1 MPSIPT
7 SIAVAVVPAAG
18 SSTRFGTMKL
28 LADVGGAPLLDRTLA
43 SLLDAG
49 VARVVV
55 VTRAGDAFEA
65 VPSMA
70 DPRVAAIVNPD
81 PARGMFSSIQA
92 GLAAAGG
99 DVVLVLP
106 ADMPFVAPE
115 TVAAVIARAAATGSV
130 VVPVHEARRGHPI
143 AIPRPLCDALLA
155 LEPTTTLKD
164 ALAAS
169 GASTVLLDVPDAGV
183 LRDVD
188 VPADL
193 APARRSATPGSIG
206 HAQL

>member
-1 MPSIPT
+1 MRMASIPT

-28 LADVGGAPLLDRTLA
+28 LADVEGAPLLDRTLS

-81 PARGMFSSIQA
+81 PTRGMFSSIQA
-92 GLAAAGG
+92 GLAVAGG

-106 ADMPFVAPE
+106 ADMPFVATE
-115 TVAAVIARAAATGSV
+115 TVTAVIGRAAATGSV
-130 VVPVHEARRGHPI
+130 VVPVHQTRRGHPI

-164 ALAAS
+164 ALAAC
-169 GASTVLLDVPDAGV
+169 GQSTVQLDVPDVGV

-188 VPADL
+188 VPGDL
-193 APARRSATPGSIG
+193 TR
-206 HAQL
+206 

>member
-1 MPSIPT
+1 MRMASIPT

-28 LADVGGAPLLDRTLA
+28 LADVEGAPLLDRTLS

-81 PARGMFSSIQA
+81 PTRGMFSSIQA
-92 GLAAAGG
+92 GLAVAGG

-106 ADMPFVAPE
+106 ADMPFVATE
-115 TVAAVIARAAATGSV
+115 TVTAVIARAAATGSV
-130 VVPVHEARRGHPI
+130 VVPVHQTRRGHPI

-164 ALAAS
+164 ALAAC
-169 GASTVLLDVPDAGV
+169 GQSTVQLDVPDVGV

-188 VPADL
+188 VPGDL
-193 APARRSATPGSIG
+193 TR
-206 HAQL
+206 

>member
-1 MPSIPT
+1 VT
-7 SIAVAVVPAAG
+7 RGTAAVAVAVVPAAG

-28 LADVGGAPLLDRTLA
+28 LADVGGAPLLDRTLT
-43 SLLDAG
+43 SLLEAG

-55 VTRAGDAFEA
+55 VTRAAGAFAA
-65 VPSMA
+65 VPSVA
-70 DPRVAAIVNPD
+70 DARVAAVVNPD

-92 GLAAAGG
+92 GLAVAGG

-115 TVAAVIARAAATGSV
+115 TVAAVIARAAAAESL
-130 VVPVHEARRGHPI
+130 VVPVHAGRRGHPI

-155 LEPTTTLKD
+155 LDPATTLKD
-164 ALAAS
+164 GLASLRAS
-169 GASTVLLDVPDAGV
+169 AILLDVPDPGV

-188 VPADL
+188 VAADL
-193 APARRSATPGSIG
+193 LR
-206 HAQL
+206 

>member
-1 MPSIPT
+1 MIEGT
-7 SIAVAVVPAAG
+7 SPGTGTRGRIAAVVPAAG
-18 SSTRFGTMKL
+18 QSTRFGTMKL
-28 LADVGGAPLLDRTLA
+28 LADVGGAPLLERTLA

-55 VTRAGDAFEA
+55 VTRAGEAFEG

-70 DPRVAAIVNPD
+70 DPRVSAVVNPE

-92 GLAAAGG
+92 GLAAAAG

-106 ADMPFVAPE
+106 ADMPFVAAQ
-115 TVAAVIARAAATGSV
+115 TVAAVIARAADAGMV
-130 VVPVHEARRGHPI
+130 VVPVHHARRGHPL
-143 AIPRPLCDALLA
+143 AIPRRLCDTLLA

-169 GASTVLLDVPDAGV
+169 GASMVLLDVADPGV

-193 APARRSATPGSIG
+193 APDAR
-206 HAQL
+206 

>member
-1 MPSIPT
+1 VTPLDADRRSV
-7 SIAVAVVPAAG
+7 AVAVVPAAG

-28 LADVGGAPLLDRTLA
+28 LADVRGVPLLERTLA

-55 VTRAGDAFEA
+55 VTRAADAFEA

-70 DPRVAAIVNPD
+70 DSRVTAVINPD
-81 PARGMFSSIQA
+81 PARGMFSSIQV
-92 GLAAAGG
+92 GLAVAGG

-106 ADMPFVAPE
+106 ADMPFVAPQ
-115 TVAAVIARAAATGSV
+115 TVAAVVARAAATGSV
-130 VVPVHEARRGHPI
+130 VVPVHQTRRGHPI

-169 GASTVLLDVPDAGV
+169 GASMATLDVADAGA

-188 VPADL
+188 VPGDL
-193 APARRSATPGSIG
+193 TSG
-206 HAQL
+206 

>member
-1 MPSIPT
+1 MPSIPR

-28 LADVGGAPLLDRTLA
+28 LADVEGAPLLDRTLS

-55 VTRAGDAFEA
+55 VTRAGDAFEG

-81 PARGMFSSIQA
+81 PTRGMFSSIQA

-106 ADMPFVAPE
+106 ADMPFVATE
-115 TVAAVIARAAATGSV
+115 TVTAVIARAAATGSV
-130 VVPVHEARRGHPI
+130 VVPVHQTRRGHPI

-164 ALAAS
+164 ALAAC
-169 GASTVLLDVPDAGV
+169 GQSTVQLDVPDVGV

-188 VPADL
+188 VPGDL
-193 APARRSATPGSIG
+193 TR
-206 HAQL
+206 

>member
-28 LADVGGAPLLDRTLA
+28 LADVEGAPLLDRTLS

-81 PARGMFSSIQA
+81 PTRGMFSSIQA
-92 GLAAAGG
+92 GLAVAGG

-106 ADMPFVAPE
+106 ADMPFVATE
-115 TVAAVIARAAATGSV
+115 TVTAVIARAAATGSV
-130 VVPVHEARRGHPI
+130 VVPVHQTRRGHPI

-164 ALAAS
+164 ALAAC
-169 GASTVLLDVPDAGV
+169 GQSTVQLDVPDVGV

-188 VPADL
+188 VPGDL
-193 APARRSATPGSIG
+193 TR
-206 HAQL
+206 